1 MKLALGF
8 VCLLLMWVGMFDLA
22 PYRFRREGR
31 IQPMRRR
38 TAPQRGKV
46 ARR

>member
-1 MKLALGF
+1 MKLALAF
-8 VCLLLMWVGMFDLA
+8 ACLMLIWLGLFDLA

-38 TAPQRGKV
+38 TAPTRKV